1 MKRILLLSFLLC
13 VIFFGCSRKV
23 ETADPN
29 EEIIGS
35 DSEIIMEPNP
45 EESSVHEKEPESKY
59 IVTELCPHIDIGH
72 DGGTLFSG
80 GKLWLSAI
88 IYNSEDYDYSEK
100 FIFSVDLDSG
110 NIEEQTKAE
119 SEASDRFFDDYY
131 ENVYCLA
138 SENIPLEN
146 SSDISDNYKYKITSV
161 HKSETVPNLLNLE
174 FDSDFLPISDISVDL
189 NGNLYFN
196 FFGDIHI
203 FDRDFEKIL
212 KKDFFEHYLYH
223 SMLRLPDGR
232 VAAIFDENG
241 FKIRVFDPETFEFSE
256 GYPLFLVPNSLYSG
270 NSEYDILFIV
280 LDEFYQN
287 LLYGFDFGKEPE
299 LIINFNEYIE
309 GDFAVL
315 NVNIDESGNI
325 FAVFSTDKLRYGATE
340 IYKFESN
347 N

>member
-13 VIFFGCSRKV
+13 VIFFGCSRKI

-110 NIEEQTKAE
+110 NIEEQTEAE
-119 SEASDRFFDDYY
+119 NEASDRFFDDYY
-131 ENVYCLA
+131 GNVYCLV

-146 SSDISDNYKYKITSV
+146 SSDISDNYRYKITSV
-161 HKSETVPNLLNLE
+161 HKNETVPNLLNLE
-174 FDSDFLPISDISVDL
+174 FDSDFLPISDISVDM
-189 NGNLYFN
+189 NGN
-196 FFGDIHI
+196 
-203 FDRDFEKIL
+203 
-212 KKDFFEHYLYH
+212 
-223 SMLRLPDGR
+223 
-232 VAAIFDENG
+232 
-241 FKIRVFDPETFEFSE
+241 
-256 GYPLFLVPNSLYSG
+256 
-270 NSEYDILFIV
+270 
-280 LDEFYQN
+280 
-287 LLYGFDFGKEPE
+287 
-299 LIINFNEYIE
+299 
-309 GDFAVL
+309 
-315 NVNIDESGNI
+315 
-325 FAVFSTDKLRYGATE
+325 
-340 IYKFESN
+340 
-347 N
+347 

>member
-29 EEIIGS
+29 EEIIES

-80 GKLWLSAI
+80 GKLYISAI
-88 IYNSEDYDYSEK
+88 VHRGENSCDEKLIIDLETGEECASFGLYILYGVDRFTDDFNGNVYHLISENGSDLEGNYVYSLISLNE
-100 FIFSVDLDSG
+100 SG
-110 NIEEQTKAE
+110 N
-119 SEASDRFFDDYY
+119 SGNSVNLHFDDDFGIGY
-131 ENVYCLA
+131 
-138 SENIPLEN
+138 
-146 SSDISDNYKYKITSV
+146 ITCD
-161 HKSETVPNLLNLE
+161 T
-174 FDSDFLPISDISVDL
+174 
-189 NGNLYFN
+189 NGNWHLGNYD
-196 FFGDIHI
+196 GIRI
-203 FDRDFEKIL
+203 FDGDFREIFRMEN
-212 KKDFFEHYLYH
+212 DNLY
-223 SMLRLPDGR
+223 SLLRLPDGR

-241 FKIRVFDPETFEFSE
+241 FEIRVFDPETFEFSE
-256 GYPLFLVPNSLYSG
+256 SYPLFLVPNSLYSG

-340 IYKFESN
+340 IYKFELN